1 MEPKNIPL
9 FLGEKT
15 DINDLKEIFAHYIL
29 RDGSEKRKE
38 KYRNINLVDDNIREM
53 DELYAQS
60 DYFQESEY
68 NEPLLQ
74 NTLMEIFKSLENE
87 KLSVLVKEYLDEE
100 DNIYLLFQKKRIT
113 KEKYNQEINNIK
125 QRYSTNAR
133 GLQNALDKFKQENS
147 YRPLISKSM
156 TLGNLTSSVI
166 SREVGSRG
174 IEETAII
181 PDMIDYSDFKIID
194 SSEKSITIEL
204 SEEQITEKL
213 NQKYRDI
220 DFKPISRKKDTEYKV
235 GDITK
240 IPTNK
245 KKTVPTFLRNANKQ
259 VAETLKDIMDK
270 KINSNFMIGRTEI
283 EVSQD
288 SPNTV
293 KILAEQTSELD
304 WRNLKERRE
313 EIKPY
318 DFGLDIYLR
327 RVRSRRDRLKDSIQR
342 LGQGD

>member
-1 MEPKNIPL
+1 MKGSSISKICNL
-9 FLGEKT
+9 
-15 DINDLKEIFAHYIL
+15 DLNK
-29 RDGSEKRKE
+29 GK
-38 KYRNINLVDDNIREM
+38 
-53 DELYAQS
+53 
-60 DYFQESEY
+60 
-68 NEPLLQ
+68 
-74 NTLMEIFKSLENE
+74 
-87 KLSVLVKEYLDEE
+87 
-100 DNIYLLFQKKRIT
+100 

-125 QRYSTNAR
+125 QRYSTDAR
-133 GLQNALDKFKQENS
+133 GLQNALDRFKQENS
-147 YRPLISKSM
+147 YRPLINKSM

-166 SREVGSRG
+166 SREAGSRG
-174 IEETAII
+174 VEETAII

-194 SSEKSITIEL
+194 SSEDSIIIEL
-204 SEEQITEKL
+204 SEEQIKEKL

-220 DFKPISRKKDTEYKV
+220 DFRPITKLTDTEYKV

-245 KKTVPTFLRNANKQ
+245 KKTVPTFLRNASKK

-283 EVSQD
+283 EVTQD